1 MHIQSINIA
10 QQQLIEHNGNSIPT
24 GIYKMPGVTKVS
36 VSKLGLEGDH
46 ISDSTVHGG
55 EDQAVYLYSIEDT
68 QWWSEELGRELPP
81 GTFGEN
87 FTTAGCDLRALKLG
101 DRLIFNDLQ
110 LEISAPRTPCFKL
123 AHKMGDNTFVKHFA
137 SATRPG
143 AYARVVQEG
152 TVSLGETFSL
162 EKTDHNYSGVVEVF
176 DLWHAKDKPELA
188 LKKALAS
195 PLATVHR
202 QKLEGWLA
210 KS

>member
-24 GIYKMPGVTKVS
+24 GIYKMPGIAQVNI
-36 VSKLGLEGDH
+36 SKLGLEGDH
-46 ISDSTVHGG
+46 INDKTVHGG

-68 QWWSEELGRELPP
+68 QWWCKQLGRDLPP

-87 FTTAGCDLRALKLG
+87 LTTSGCDLRELKLG

-123 AHKMGDNTFVKHFA
+123 AHKMGDNAFIKHFVSA
-137 SATRPG
+137 SRPG
-143 AYARVVQEG
+143 AYARVIQEG

-162 EKTDHNYSGVVEVF
+162 KKTEHTYSGVVEIF
-176 DLWHAKDKPELA
+176 DLWHTKNKSEQA

-195 PLATVHR
+195 PLASIHR
-202 QKLEGWLA
+202 QKLEGWLT
-210 KS
+210 KR